1 MQSWLTGCF
10 KSARGGEF
18 TPRERAKSTSQAFRL
33 QELVGYHHYF
43 REDLTHQGNGT
54 GRSRVMCLRS
64 HDSLRT
70 ELAWQDSG
78 GGGAV
83 GSWWAPPPRFRLS
96 HKASAKNSATQFLPV
111 LKRSVFISLRSRG
124 KPPLLES
131 KEKRA
136 RCPRPWF
143 CFMWILRDG
152 ERELKTIYLHVKLS
166 IYPIIE
172 KKSSNPCIRQHN
184 ILTIC
189 AMIC

>member
-1 MQSWLTGCF
+1 MRNHVAVHHYSPGADLGGGGARFAGNISSQPCMQSWLTGCF

-78 GGGAV
+78 GGGL
-83 GSWWAPPPRFRLS
+83 WAPDPPRPPGSGCPIR
-96 HKASAKNSATQFLPV
+96 
-111 LKRSVFISLRSRG
+111 
-124 KPPLLES
+124 PLLKTAPLS
-131 KEKRA
+131 
-136 RCPRPWF
+136 F
-143 CFMWILRDG
+143 CQ
-152 ERELKTIYLHVKLS
+152 
-166 IYPIIE
+166 
-172 KKSSNPCIRQHN
+172 C
-184 ILTIC
+184 
-189 AMIC
+189 